1 MRKKRTHAAGAETA
15 EIELHQPGSGSGL
28 ARQMKLSATAPS
40 QPWVPALT
48 GMMLLAA
55 VLCALPAAAGEE
67 PKYGG
72 TLTYMIPADAPPSFD
87 GHRDTYYATVHS
99 VAPFYSVLIR
109 VNPENPS
116 STTDFVC
123 DLCAEMPQPT
133 DDGKTYTF
141 KIRQDVKF
149 HDGSPLTA
157 ADVADSWNRIIFS
170 PEGTA
175 NARAGYDLVVDK
187 VEAPDPRTVV
197 FQLKFATTAFLPA
210 LADPIAFI
218 YKKDILDKDSRWYES
233 HILGSGAFKFAG

>member
-1 MRKKRTHAAGAETA
+1 
-15 EIELHQPGSGSGL
+15 
-28 ARQMKLSATAPS
+28 
-40 QPWVPALT
+40 
-48 GMMLLAA
+48 
-55 VLCALPAAAGEE
+55 
-67 PKYGG
+67 
-72 TLTYMIPADAPPSFD
+72 
-87 GHRDTYYATVHS
+87 

-116 STTDFVC
+116 STTDLVC
-123 DLCAEMPQPT
+123 DLCAEMPHPT
-133 DDGKTYTF
+133 GDGKTYTF
-141 KIRQDVKF
+141 KIHQDVKF

-175 NARAGYDLVVDK
+175 NARAGYDLAVDK

-210 LADPIAFI
+210 LADPVAFI

-233 HILGSGAFKFAG
+233 HILGSGAFKFAGYETGQAGGAG